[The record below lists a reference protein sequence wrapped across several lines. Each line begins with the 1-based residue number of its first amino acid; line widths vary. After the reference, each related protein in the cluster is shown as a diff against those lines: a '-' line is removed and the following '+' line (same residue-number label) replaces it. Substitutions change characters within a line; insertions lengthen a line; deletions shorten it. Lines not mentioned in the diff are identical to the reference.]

1 LGTSAVKVN
10 SSHHQGIKEL
20 APGLVASGWTDDDL
34 IEAIESAAD
43 APWLLAVQWHPE
55 EMHADLQA
63 ADRGLFAAL
72 VQAAEGTRSDLVG
85 EGREEEPAT
94 HAVER
99 AP

>member
-1 LGTSAVKVN
+1 
-10 SSHHQGIKEL
+10 
-20 APGLVASGWTDDDL
+20 LVASGWTDDDL
-34 IEAIESAAD
+34 VEAIESAAD

-63 ADRGLFAAL
+63 ADAGLFAAL

-85 EGREEEPAT
+85 EGREEEPAA

-99 AP
+99 TP